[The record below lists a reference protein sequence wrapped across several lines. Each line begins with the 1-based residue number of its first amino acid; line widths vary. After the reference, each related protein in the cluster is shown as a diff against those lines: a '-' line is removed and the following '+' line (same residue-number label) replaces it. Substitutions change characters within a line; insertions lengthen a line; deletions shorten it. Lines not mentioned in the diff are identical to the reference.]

1 MKVSVTYAEAKQ
13 QVVVDTEVDEGATV
27 EQAINKSGILKKFGG
42 LDLSALKTGIY
53 GKLAPLTQVL
63 AAGDRVELYR
73 PALGKPPKKS
83 AAAAK
88 EEAAAEEEAA

>member
-13 QVVVDTEVDEGATV
+13 QVVLDAEVEEGATV
-27 EQAINKSGILKKFGG
+27 EQAILKSGILKKFGG
-42 LDLSALKTGIY
+42 LDLAALKTGIY
-53 GKLAPLTQVL
+53 GKLVPLTQAV

-83 AAAAK
+83 AAAK
-88 EEAAAEEEAA
+88 EAAGSEEEAA